1 MKKTFFLLCLFLCF
15 FPILS
20 HGSQDFYDN
29 QLNKGIRNSDVYSYL
44 LLQQAHE
51 NRTDRIRLMEEAK
64 RLSPDLPAA
73 YFELSKANLSFKP
86 IGMFETVDYML
97 KGIMA
102 YQKNFWWSFMLAT
115 SLFISITLSFIIA
128 FLLIII
134 IRIPQEV
141 SFLTHDILESKSRLF
156 LLFILIF
163 SVFGP
168 LYLMGG
174 ILIVFS
180 VYMKKWDKIVV
191 YLFVVFLLL
200 TPWIFH
206 TFAKSLN
213 APTSNTLKAVVQV
226 NESRGNEYAL
236 SVLEDSTNTVERFSY
251 ALALKR
257 SGRYRE
263 AIDIYE
269 RLLAIRPD
277 SRVYNNLAN
286 CYVAL
291 RDLEKAK
298 DLYKKSISIKPMP
311 TSLYNLSQVHRAT
324 LEFNKGEEY
333 FLAAQKLDR
342 DVVWDY
348 REIYS
353 THPNRFVIDMGL
365 SIGILWKYFFRN
377 VNGVFPITYTMLPPV
392 FWSGIAL
399 VMGALL
405 YLANRLYRYNAYRC
419 NRCGAILCNKCEKRL
434 LWGNMCLPCYR
445 SLVKLDELD
454 SRERITR
461 ILTVYEYRKK
471 RRDILKILAYVL
483 PGSAQIYAG
492 DILYGFFLLW
502 PFLFLLFVP
511 IMNLLFNAM
520 SPGFS
525 HLWINILSLFLLFIL
540 YFASNIMTR
549 RRLAKGWL

>member
-1 MKKTFFLLCLFLCF
+1 MKKFFYILCLFLCF
-15 FPILS
+15 LPVRSL
-20 HGSQDFYDN
+20 GSQDFYDS

-44 LLQQAHE
+44 LIQQAHE
-51 NRTDRIRLMEEAK
+51 NRIERIHLLEEAK
-64 RLSPDLPAA
+64 HYSPDLPAA

-97 KGIMA
+97 QGILS

-115 SLFISITLSFIIA
+115 SLFISITLSFVIT
-128 FLLIII
+128 FVLIII
-134 IRIPQEV
+134 IRMPQQV
-141 SFLTHDILESKSRLF
+141 SFLSHDILESKSLLL

-180 VYMKKWDKIVV
+180 VYLKKWDKIVV
-191 YLFVVFLLL
+191 YLFVGFLLL
-200 TPWIFH
+200 APWIFQM
-206 TFAKSLN
+206 FAKSLN
-213 APTSNTLKAVVQV
+213 APSSNTLKAVVQV

-236 SVLEDSTNTVERFSY
+236 SVLADSTDTVERFSY

-291 RDLEKAK
+291 WDLEKAK
-298 DLYKKSISIKPMP
+298 DLYKKSININPMP
-311 TSLYNLSQVHRAT
+311 SSLYNLSQVYRTT
-324 LEFNKGEEY
+324 LQFGKGEEY

-342 DVVWDY
+342 DLVWGY

-353 THPNRFVIDMGL
+353 THPNRLVIDAGL
-365 SIGILWKYFFRN
+365 SIDILWKYFFRI
-377 VNGVFPITYTMLPPV
+377 VDGAFPVTYSMIPSVLSSV
-392 FWSGIAL
+392 IAL

-405 YLANRLYRYNAYRC
+405 YLANRYYRYNAYRC
-419 NRCGAILCNKCEKRL
+419 NRCGTVLCSKCEKRL

-454 SRERITR
+454 SRERIAR

-471 RRDILKILAYVL
+471 RRDILKILSYVL
-483 PGSAQIYAG
+483 PGSAQIFAG
-492 DILYGFFLLW
+492 DVLYGFLLLW
-502 PFLFLLFVP
+502 PFLFLLFLP
-511 IMNLLFNAM
+511 LMNLFFSM
-520 SPGFS
+520 ISPGFS

>member
-1 MKKTFFLLCLFLCF
+1 MKKFFYILCLFLF
-15 FPILS
+15 FLPVRSL
-20 HGSQDFYDN
+20 GSQDFYDS

-44 LLQQAHE
+44 LIQQAHE
-51 NRTDRIRLMEEAK
+51 NRIERIHLLEEAK
-64 RLSPDLPAA
+64 HYSPDLPAA

-97 KGIMA
+97 QGILS

-115 SLFISITLSFIIA
+115 SLFISITLSFVIT
-128 FLLIII
+128 FVLIII
-134 IRIPQEV
+134 IRMPQQV
-141 SFLTHDILESKSRLF
+141 SFLSHDILESKSLLL

-180 VYMKKWDKIVV
+180 VYLKKWDKIVV
-191 YLFVVFLLL
+191 YLFVGFLLL
-200 TPWIFH
+200 APWIFQM
-206 TFAKSLN
+206 FAKSLN
-213 APTSNTLKAVVQV
+213 APSSNTLKAVVQV

-236 SVLEDSTNTVERFSY
+236 SVLADSTDTVERFSY

-291 RDLEKAK
+291 WDLEKAK
-298 DLYKKSISIKPMP
+298 DLYKKSININPMP
-311 TSLYNLSQVHRAT
+311 SSLYNLSQVYRTT
-324 LEFNKGEEY
+324 LQFGKGEEY

-342 DVVWDY
+342 DLVWGY

-353 THPNRFVIDMGL
+353 THPNRLVIDAGL
-365 SIGILWKYFFRN
+365 SIDILWKYFFRS
-377 VNGVFPITYTMLPPV
+377 VVGAFPVTYSMIPSLLSSV
-392 FWSGIAL
+392 IAL

-405 YLANRLYRYNAYRC
+405 YLANRYYRYNAYRC
-419 NRCGAILCNKCEKRL
+419 NRCGTVLCSKCEKRL

-454 SRERITR
+454 SRERIAR

-471 RRDILKILAYVL
+471 RRDILKILSYVL
-483 PGSAQIYAG
+483 PGSAQIFAG
-492 DILYGFFLLW
+492 DVLYGFLLLW
-502 PFLFLLFVP
+502 PFLFLLFLP
-511 IMNLLFNAM
+511 LMNLFFSM
-520 SPGFS
+520 ISPGFS

>member
-1 MKKTFFLLCLFLCF
+1 MKKLFFLLFLFLCF
-15 FPILS
+15 LPVPS
-20 HGSQDFYDN
+20 HGAQDFYDS
-29 QLNKGIRNSDVYSYL
+29 QLNKGIWNSDVYSYL
-44 LLQQAHE
+44 LIQQAHE
-51 NRTDRIRLMEEAK
+51 NRIDRVRLMEEAQ
-64 RLSPDLPAA
+64 RYSPDLPAA

-86 IGMFETVDYML
+86 IGMFETINYML
-97 KGIMA
+97 QGILA

-115 SLFISITLSFIIA
+115 SLFISVTLSFVIA
-128 FLLIII
+128 FMLIII

-141 SFLTHDILESKSRLF
+141 SFLSHDILESKSRLF
-156 LLFILIF
+156 LLLILIF
-163 SVFGP
+163 SIFGP
-168 LYLMGG
+168 LYLIGG
-174 ILIVFS
+174 ILIMFS

-206 TFAKSLN
+206 MFAKSLN
-213 APTSNTLKAVVQV
+213 APTSNKLKAVVQV

-236 SVLEDSTNTVERFSY
+236 SVLKDSTDTVELFSY

-257 SGRYRE
+257 TGNCRE
-263 AIDIYE
+263 AIHIYK

-277 SRVYNNLAN
+277 PRVYNNLAN

-291 RDLEKAK
+291 HDLEKAK
-298 DLYKKSISIKPMP
+298 GLYKKSINMRPMP

-324 LEFNKGEEY
+324 LNFAKGEEY
-333 FLAAQKLDR
+333 FLAAQKMNR
-342 DVVWDY
+342 DVVWGY

-353 THPNRFVIDMGL
+353 THPNRLVIDVGL
-365 SIGILWKYFFRN
+365 SIGILWKYFFKN
-377 VNGVFPITYTMLPPV
+377 IDGVFPITYTMLPSV
-392 FWSGIAL
+392 FWAVIAL
-399 VMGALL
+399 MMGALL
-405 YLANRLYRYNAYRC
+405 YLANRFYRYNAYRC
-419 NRCGAILCNKCEKRL
+419 NRCGTILCNKCEKRL

-471 RRDILKILAYVL
+471 RRDILKILAYVV

-492 DILYGFFLLW
+492 DVLYGFLLLW
-502 PFLFLLFVP
+502 PFLFLLFLP
-511 IMNLLFNAM
+511 IMNLFFSMM

>member
-1 MKKTFFLLCLFLCF
+1 
-15 FPILS
+15 
-20 HGSQDFYDN
+20 
-29 QLNKGIRNSDVYSYL
+29 
-44 LLQQAHE
+44 
-51 NRTDRIRLMEEAK
+51 MEEAK

-191 YLFVVFLLL
+191 YLFVFFLLL

-213 APTSNTLKAVVQV
+213 APTSNTLKAIVQV

-269 RLLAIRPD
+269 RLLAIGPD

-298 DLYKKSISIKPMP
+298 DLYKKSISIHPMP